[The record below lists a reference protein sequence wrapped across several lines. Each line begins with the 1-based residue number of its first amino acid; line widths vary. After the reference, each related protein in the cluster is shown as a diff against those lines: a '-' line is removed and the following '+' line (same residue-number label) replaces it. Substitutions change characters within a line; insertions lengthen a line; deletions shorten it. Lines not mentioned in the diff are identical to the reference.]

1 MRKKDHLSD
10 FKRVMVDGDGDGVIW
25 VIQKLLTN
33 YWDLGFSEYD
43 PKKSK

>member
-1 MRKKDHLSD
+1 MRKKDDLSD
-10 FKRVMVDGDGDGVIW
+10 FKRVMVDGDGVIW

-33 YWDLGFSEYD
+33 YWDLGFSEDD

>member
-1 MRKKDHLSD
+1 MRKKDDLSD
-10 FKRVMVDGDGDGVIW
+10 FKCVMVDGDGVIW

>member
-1 MRKKDHLSD
+1 MRKKDDLSD
-10 FKRVMVDGDGDGVIW
+10 FKRVMVDGDGVTW

-33 YWDLGFSEYD
+33 YWNLGFSDYD